1 MPFLLLI
8 VWVVLE
14 AWIVARLVERFG
26 SLPVLAWLALAVVAG
41 VFVIRQQ
48 GLRAVREIQAS
59 AMRGELPAQPL
70 LEGAVA
76 LIGGLLL
83 ILPGLLSD
91 VFGITLLFAAL
102 RRRLARRVRAGIAKA
117 RPDLKQPVT
126 LEGEYE
132 RRQ

>member
-14 AWIVARLVERFG
+14 AWIVVRLVERFG
-26 SLPVLAWLALAVVAG
+26 PLPVLAWLALAFIAG
-41 VFVIRQQ
+41 LFVIRQQ

-91 VFGITLLFAAL
+91 VFGITLLFATL
-102 RRRLARRVRAGIAKA
+102 RRRLARRVRDGIAKA

-132 RRQ
+132 RRR